1 MMYEIQIG
9 DVTLEEDVLKKAASE
24 VIECCKKELP
34 KEALTVNCIK
44 YVLEEAEDVLM
55 NSLLKS

>member
-1 MMYEIQIG
+1 MF
-9 DVTLEEDVLKKAASE
+9 KKAASE
-24 VIECCKKELP
+24 VIGCCKKELP